1 MQSKTK
7 TSEAFRGV
15 ISRGFTLIELLVVI
29 AIIAI
34 LAALLLPALAA
45 AKHRAITAQ
54 CISNM
59 HQISVGCAVYANEY
73 DDWYPVWADYLSN
86 PGGHPLNEIHSQEYA
101 YYAVGPQAVPASTPI
116 PQNASR
122 NVYNFQNL
130 GLLYCT
136 RAAGDGKILFDPA
149 FNALSSPAQ
158 QTINSYN
165 SPYFLSSSSGNN
177 GAEGASGT
185 GGEVYSSYLFNPRV
199 VNAAGYQEGAQH
211 DPATLRL
218 MQKQSQAA
226 HKLFMM
232 DFVQTPDLTSP
243 PVFGPASFA
252 HYPSKGFCVLFADGS
267 SGITSSVSAL
277 ANVLSG
283 SFTTVQTQPSCVD
296 YDNLFNELEA
306 ADNQ

>member
-1 MQSKTK
+1 MKINGK
-7 TSEAFRGV
+7 V
-15 ISRGFTLIELLVVI
+15 GFTLIELLVVI

-45 AKHRAITAQ
+45 AKHKAITAQ

-73 DDWYPVWADYLSN
+73 DDWYPVWSDHLAN
-86 PGGHPLNEIHSQEYA
+86 PGGHPLNEIHSQSYA
-101 YYAVGPQAVPASTPI
+101 YWAVGPEAVPANTPI
-116 PQNASR
+116 PQNASKT
-122 NVYNFQNL
+122 VYDFQNL

-149 FNALSSPAQ
+149 FNASSSPAQ
-158 QTINSYN
+158 PSINTYSFP
-165 SPYFLSSSSGNN
+165 SFLSSDSGNN
-177 GAEGASGT
+177 GTGGASGT
-185 GGEVYSSYLFNPRV
+185 GGEVFSSYLFNPRV
-199 VNAAGYQEGAQH
+199 VNAAGYQMGAQH
-211 DPATLRL
+211 DPTTLRL
-218 MQKQSQAA
+218 MQKQSQAR

-232 DFVQTPDLTSP
+232 DYVQTPDLGIP

-267 SGITSSVSAL
+267 SGLMSSVSAL
-277 ANVLSG
+277 TNLLSG
-283 SFTTVQTQPSCVD
+283 SFTTVQTQPSCVG
-296 YDNLFNELEA
+296 YDNLFDELEA